1 MGRMPVLTIPFIL
14 DDILIPIER
23 GQADIDA
30 LDFWCDY
37 DQLLV
42 MKRERS

>member
-1 MGRMPVLTIPFIL
+1 MPVPTIPSIL

-23 GQADIDA
+23 GQADIDP
-30 LDFWCDY
+30 LDFWCGY

-42 MKRERS
+42 MKRERP